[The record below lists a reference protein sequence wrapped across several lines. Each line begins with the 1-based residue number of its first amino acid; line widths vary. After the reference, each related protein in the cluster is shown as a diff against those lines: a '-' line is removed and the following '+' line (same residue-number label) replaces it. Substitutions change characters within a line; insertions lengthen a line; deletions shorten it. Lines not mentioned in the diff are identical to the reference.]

1 MSTILLDCDT
11 GIDDAL
17 AILTAALSDQIHLVG
32 VGCTWGNIDVDQA
45 VRNTHHLLTLVG
57 RSDVPVARG
66 AQGPLDGSTP
76 TFSPHVHGDDGAG
89 NAAALDHAPAIAA
102 ESAAQQIVRLSHEHA
117 GSLHLVA
124 VGPLTNLAQALA
136 ADPGLPERIAH
147 VTIMGGAALTPG
159 NVTAAAE
166 ANIWHD
172 PEAARVVFE
181 APWEMTMVGLDVT
194 MRSILTEEHR
204 ARLAAGGPVARH
216 CARILDYY
224 FDFYTGVT
232 GRRCAGNHDA
242 LALAV
247 AAGLVA
253 TTLSPVVHVEVDTSQ
268 GPSRG
273 RTVADLR
280 GMWADHPPVPGAR
293 HRVVLEIEPGFE
305 DAMIDL
311 ILSADT
317 PGAGG

>member
-17 AILTAALSDQIHLVG
+17 AILVAALDPAIDLVG
-32 VGCTWGNIDVDQA
+32 VGGTWGNVDVDQA
-45 VRNTHHLLTLVG
+45 VRNTHHLLTMVG
-57 RSDVPVARG
+57 RDDVPVARG
-66 AQGPLDGSTP
+66 AAGPLDGSTP
-76 TFSPHVHGDDGAG
+76 TYSAHVHGADGAG
-89 NAAALDHAPAIAA
+89 NVGAVDHVPVLAPETAVEQLI
-102 ESAAQQIVRLSHEHA
+102 RLSHVYA
-117 GSLHLVA
+117 GELHVVA
-124 VGPLTNLAQALA
+124 VGPLTNLALALR
-136 ADPGLPERIAH
+136 ADPGVAQRVGH
-147 VTIMGGAALTPG
+147 VTIMGGAALSPG

-172 PEAARVVFE
+172 PEAAAVVFE
-181 APWEMTMVGLDVT
+181 APWELTMVGLDVT

-216 CARILDYY
+216 AAAILDHY
-224 FDFYTGVT
+224 FDFYTSVT

-247 AAGLVA
+247 AAGLVRV
-253 TTLSPVVHVEVDTSQ
+253 TLSPVVHVEVDTSH

-280 GMWADHPPVPGAR
+280 GMWAGHPPVDGAR

-305 DAMIDL
+305 DTMVDL
-311 ILSADT
+311 ILHA
-317 PGAGG
+317 P